1 MTDLLEALS
10 GASAPDRDSYRP
22 EFFRLSN
29 PADGVRLEELLKR
42 ETRVVVHDTLHAQ
55 LTELVRSL
63 NPSQRFT
70 KEELD
75 AAAIAH
81 LNGTPAAEYGVWAY
95 YPWSFQLVHLLD
107 EQEFALV
114 RTDRNRNKITREE
127 QAVLSTKKVGVIGL
141 SVGQSVSLTMALER
155 SFGEIRLADFD
166 TLELSNL
173 NRIRSGVHEMGV
185 PKVINTAREIAELD
199 PFLKVTCFEDGIT
212 TGNIDAFLSVGGKL
226 DVLIEECDSVAIKI
240 MARQKARAMRIP
252 VVMDTSDRGMV
263 DVERFDLEPDRPI
276 LHGLVEHLDLELAL
290 QAKTNEEKLPFVLPI
305 AGMDTLSTRMKASML
320 EIENS
325 VTTWPQLASSVVMG
339 GAIGGHI
346 MRRVVLGH
354 EIPSGRWWMDPDDII
369 GVPELGVDRVS
380 VGQAPTTLTAQHIK
394 LNVEGMLTASRKHH
408 RQPGGGRMQQ
418 FEAERLAEAGAHAP
432 SGGNCQPWQFLY
444 EDGSLFLFMD
454 VDRARSALDPGLR
467 YAYLGLGA
475 CLENMLL
482 EAGRMG
488 MKIRHTFI
496 PLADVPQLIA
506 VLDVQGRFMPD
517 ASGGTE
523 NVLARHIPLRCT
535 NRKNSESL
543 ELTDSEERELMDVVH
558 ATIPEVAISIVRDGK
573 TIDRIAALCGRA
585 ERIRFLNTTC
595 HHDMFVREMR
605 WRKEDV
611 EGSRDG
617 IDIATLELSLADR
630 TGLRVASD
638 PKAMSLLRQ
647 WGTGKAIEKMA
658 SKSIRASSALG
669 VISLPDLGIDNAY
682 QGGRAMQ
689 RFWLKASSLGL
700 LAHPVGAPIF
710 MGIHGLWDKDG
721 ILSAEEHK
729 EAGAILDEF
738 AGIIGA
744 GAARPFFM
752 LRLGRAGEP
761 TARSLRLPISE
772 LFHSVSSSLA

>member
-1 MTDLLEALS
+1 MAALLE
-10 GASAPDRDSYRP
+10 
-22 EFFRLSN
+22 
-29 PADGVRLEELLKR
+29 R
-42 ETRVVVHDTLHAQ
+42 EPRTVVFDQLHSQ

-63 NPSQRFT
+63 NPSVRFT

-75 AAAIAH
+75 AAAQAH
-81 LNGTPAAEYGVWAY
+81 LKGVPAAEYGVWVY
-95 YPWSFQLVHLLD
+95 YPWSFRLVHLLD
-107 EQEFALV
+107 EAEFALV

-127 QAVLSTKKVGVIGL
+127 QAILATKKVGVIGL

-185 PKVINTAREIAELD
+185 PKVINTAREIAEID
-199 PFLKVTCFEDGIT
+199 PFLKVTCFEEGIT
-212 TGNIDAFLSVGGKL
+212 TGNIDEFLSVGGKL

-240 MARQKARAMRIP
+240 MARQKARALRIP

-354 EIPSGRWWMDPDDII
+354 GIPSGRWWMDPDDII
-369 GVPELGVDRVS
+369 GVPELGVDGVS
-380 VGQAPTTLTAQHIK
+380 VGQAPTPLTTQHIK
-394 LNVEGMLTASRKHH
+394 LDVEGMLAAARRHH

-467 YAYLGLGA
+467 YAYLGMGA

-506 VLDVQGRFMPD
+506 VLDVQGRSMPD
-517 ASGGTE
+517 ASIGTE
-523 NVLARHIPLRCT
+523 DVLARHIPLRCT
-535 NRKNSESL
+535 NRKNSESS
-543 ELTDSEERELMDVVH
+543 ELTDSEERELIDVVH
-558 ATIPEVAISIVRDGK
+558 ATIPEVAITIVRDGK

-605 WRKEDV
+605 WKKEDV

-744 GAARPFFM
+744 GASRPFFM